1 VKKEQFIIAGMHCA
15 SCALTV
21 ERALKKATGVKNA
34 EVNFATEKASVEY
47 ENPATPE
54 TLKEAVAK
62 TGYQLIT
69 DADEKHKGHEARGP
83 TTEEHDHH
91 RMLKEAEIKSLRKKF
106 ILGAV
111 LSVFVVLLSLPDYFQ
126 SIGKL
131 MPDLF
136 RLFILF
142 LITIPIEFL
151 VGWQFWRGAWY
162 GLKNFTA
169 NMDTLV
175 AMGTGAAF
183 FFSAFVVFS
192 TIGDLRFATGNLKVY
207 FDVSAIVTTL
217 VILGKYL
224 EAKAKGAASEA
235 IKKLLKLQAKKAR
248 ILHEGKHEMEI
259 PIEEV
264 QKGDI
269 VIVKPG
275 EKIPVD
281 GIIIEGESAID
292 ESMVT
297 GEPMPVDKK
306 AGNEVI
312 GATINKTGA
321 FKFRA
326 NKVGKE
332 TFLAQIIKLVE
343 EAQSSKA
350 PIQQFTDRITG
361 WFVPIVLLVA
371 ILSFVSGII
380 WGPSPSLSFAL
391 INAVAVLVI
400 ACPCALGLA
409 TPTAIMVG
417 TGKGAQRGIIIRDAE
432 ALELAGKIDTI
443 VLDKTGTLTKG
454 EPAITDIISLT
465 KTFSE
470 KEILKISASMEK
482 LSEHPIAK
490 AVVKKAENAD
500 LYEVKNFLAH
510 PGKGIEGELKINEL
524 YQKLF
529 LGNRAMLKE
538 IGAEISS
545 ETEKQVLSLETE
557 GKTLLFLA
565 QESKTLGIIA
575 VADEIKETAVEAVK
589 LLKKLGLDVWMITG
603 DNERTAEAVGKKLG
617 ITNIMARVLPAQ
629 KTEKIKE
636 LQRQGKKTAMVGDG
650 INDAPALAQADV
662 GIAIGTGTD
671 IAIESGDIT
680 LISGDPLTI
689 YEAIKL
695 SRRTLTNIK
704 QNLFWAYVYNIVL
717 IPVAAG
723 ALYPFFGI
731 LLNPILAGAAM
742 AFSSVSV
749 VLNSLR
755 LKKL

>member
-1 VKKEQFIIAGMHCA
+1 MHCA

>member
-1 VKKEQFIIAGMHCA
+1 M
-15 SCALTV
+15 
-21 ERALKKATGVKNA
+21 
-34 EVNFATEKASVEY
+34 
-47 ENPATPE
+47 
-54 TLKEAVAK
+54 
-62 TGYQLIT
+62 
-69 DADEKHKGHEARGP
+69 
-83 TTEEHDHH
+83 
-91 RMLKEAEIKSLRKKF
+91 
-106 ILGAV
+106 
-111 LSVFVVLLSLPDYFQ
+111 
-126 SIGKL
+126 
-131 MPDLF
+131 
-136 RLFILF
+136 
-142 LITIPIEFL
+142 
-151 VGWQFWRGAWY
+151 
-162 GLKNFTA
+162 
-169 NMDTLV
+169 
-175 AMGTGAAF
+175 
-183 FFSAFVVFS
+183 
-192 TIGDLRFATGNLKVY
+192 
-207 FDVSAIVTTL
+207 
-217 VILGKYL
+217 
-224 EAKAKGAASEA
+224 
-235 IKKLLKLQAKKAR
+235 
-248 ILHEGKHEMEI
+248 
-259 PIEEV
+259 
-264 QKGDI
+264 
-269 VIVKPG
+269 
-275 EKIPVD
+275 
-281 GIIIEGESAID
+281 
-292 ESMVT
+292 
-297 GEPMPVDKK
+297 
-306 AGNEVI
+306 
-312 GATINKTGA
+312 
-321 FKFRA
+321 
-326 NKVGKE
+326 
-332 TFLAQIIKLVE
+332 
-343 EAQSSKA
+343 
-350 PIQQFTDRITG
+350 
-361 WFVPIVLLVA
+361 PIVLLVA